1 MFMRLWLYHDRL
13 IAIDLSGQKELDG
26 DPKAIQQIGFVRQLK
41 NADGINADWTQN
53 MFVLTIIKKWE
64 LN

>member
-1 MFMRLWLYHDRL
+1 MRLWLYHDRL

-41 NADGINADWTQN
+41 NADGINAD
-53 MFVLTIIKKWE
+53 
-64 LN
+64 